1 MIRNTETLEV
11 RDNRGGEWLWMHNT
25 IIDHYGPLIGA
36 YGVAVY
42 AALSRYANREGQAW
56 PSIQT
61 LAAQLA
67 IAPNTVRRTLATLEQ
82 HSLLSVTRRRT
93 ERDLNLSSIYT
104 LVNPNTNSST
114 SRDEVL
120 HQVKEGTSP
129 GEVGVLHQ
137 VKEGTSPR
145 APKQDSYNKTQNNK
159 TQRTRGGASIDAP
172 IPAEPVEP
180 VVKLSRKREPKATEE
195 ERAYYAETVPALAE
209 ACHLDLSIDGVW
221 AQCQKQLRALYNAQ
235 VRPTAALVA
244 REYGQPTGYWY
255 AQDWRGQKGQ
265 PPAPHDVTNT
275 WGAATTFKA
284 VKTNGH
290 PRAAP
295 NGYPPQEDGTA
306 ALRARYGAPAT
317 DDPLPPGVIEGRV
330 KRVDAA

>member
-114 SRDEVL
+114 SPGEVL
-120 HQVKEGTSP
+120 PQMKEGTSP

-180 VVKLSRKREPKATEE
+180 VVKLSRKREPKTTEE

-209 ACHLDLSIDGVW
+209 ACRLDLGIDGVW

-235 VRPTAALVA
+235 VRPTAALIV
-244 REYGQPTGYWY
+244 REYGQPGGYWY
-255 AQDWRGQKGQ
+255 AHDWRGQKGE
-265 PPAPHDVTNT
+265 APTPHFVTNT
-275 WGAATTFKA
+275 WGAATAYRDKP
-284 VKTNGH
+284 NGH
-290 PRAAP
+290 ARAAP
-295 NGYPPQEDGTA
+295 TGSKYDRSLEVLRRRMGTA
-306 ALRARYGAPAT
+306 
-317 DDPLPPGVIEGRV
+317 DPTESPPDPTVIEGRIIYGNH
-330 KRVDAA
+330 